1 MRLKELI
8 TKNKKAQLAVLID
21 PDKFNPSLIDLAEK
35 SAVSFFLVGGSKLKK
50 DNLAQTITE
59 IKKRSKKPVII
70 FPGDETQ
77 ISKNA
82 DGLLLLSLI
91 SGRNPEYLIGKHVKA
106 AKKIIASKLET
117 LSTGYILI
125 DGQKTSTTQKITK
138 TKALESKNLDA
149 IVDTALAAQ
158 LLGFGAV
165 YLEAGSGAKEAVN
178 AKLIKKVRAAMS
190 LPLFVGGGIN
200 NYSKAKNAVKAGAN
214 VVVIGN
220 SLEKNINLL
229 SEIEKAFL

>member
-1 MRLKELI
+1 MRLKERI
-8 TKNKKAQLAVLID
+8 NNKGKAQLAILID
-21 PDKFNPSLIDLAEK
+21 PDKFNGELIDLAEK
-35 SAVSFFLVGGSKLKK
+35 SAVSFFLVGGSTLKK
-50 DNLAQTITE
+50 NNLSQIISE
-59 IKKRSKKPVII
+59 IKRRSKKPVFI

-125 DGQKTSTTQKITK
+125 DGQKKSTTQKITK
-138 TKALESKNLDA
+138 TTAMESKNLGS
-149 IVDTALAAQ
+149 IVDTAIAAQ
-158 LLGFGAV
+158 LLGFGAI
-165 YLEAGSGAKEAVN
+165 YLEAGSGAKQPVN
-178 AKLIKKVRAAMS
+178 AGIIKKVKAAIG
-190 LPLFVGGGIN
+190 LPLLVGGGIN
-200 NYSKAKNAVKAGAN
+200 NYTKAKNAVKAGAN